1 MGLLAP
7 EPLVLVVDDEA
18 TVRQALERALRL
30 EGFAVSTAAGGR
42 AALEEV
48 AARPPA
54 VVVLD
59 VMMPDLDGVSV
70 VRKMRADG
78 VDVPVCILSARDEV
92 DDRVAGLQAGADDY
106 LVKPFALAELT
117 ARLNALLR
125 RRGSDAAGPLVVG
138 DLVIDPRRHVVTR
151 GGRTLEPTR
160 REFEL
165 LEVFARHPG
174 QVLSRDQLLT
184 QVWGY
189 ATDVETNVVD
199 VFVGYVRR
207 KLEVG
212 RRAAHAAHRP
222 RGRLGAPAVR
232 SRPASG
238 RGSRSPRSLAVA
250 LAGAVAG
257 TALVAA
263 VERDGRSAVDNDLR
277 ARVARI
283 APGTGDVGDD
293 GFGGRGWGPRG
304 RGPERLLVGSGDVRP
319 GRLRRPGRAAGRR
332 RAPNAPPVPAGDGFS
347 TVRIDGHAWRSLTMA
362 LGAGADGARLQLL
375 SSLAPVEA
383 RADSLRSLVLLIGLV
398 TLARHGARR
407 VGLHDAGRPP
417 ARAPARRRRA
427 GERRRG
433 PEHAAARR
441 RGARRG
447 PLARPR
453 AQRRC
458 SPACR
463 PRRRRW
469 SARCTPPAASPPTR
483 ATSCARR

>member
-1 MGLLAP
+1 MGLIAP

-70 VRKMRADG
+70 VRRMRADG

-207 KLEVG
+207 KLESAG
-212 RRAAHAAHRP
+212 EP
-222 RGRLGAPAVR
+222 RILH
-232 SRPASG
+232 
-238 RGSRSPRSLAVA
+238 
-250 LAGAVAG
+250 
-257 TALVAA
+257 
-263 VERDGRSAVDNDLR
+263 
-277 ARVARI
+277 
-283 APGTGDVGDD
+283 
-293 GFGGRGWGPRG
+293 
-304 RGPERLLVGSGDVRP
+304 
-319 GRLRRPGRAAGRR
+319 
-332 RAPNAPPVPAGDGFS
+332 
-347 TVRIDGHAWRSLTMA
+347 TVRGVGW
-362 LGAGADGARLQLL
+362 
-375 SSLAPVEA
+375 V
-383 RADSLRSLVLLIGLV
+383 LR
-398 TLARHGARR
+398 
-407 VGLHDAGRPP
+407 P
-417 ARAPARRRRA
+417 
-427 GERRRG
+427 
-433 PEHAAARR
+433 
-441 RGARRG
+441 
-447 PLARPR
+447 
-453 AQRRC
+453 
-458 SPACR
+458 
-463 PRRRRW
+463 
-469 SARCTPPAASPPTR
+469 
-483 ATSCARR
+483 

>member
-1 MGLLAP
+1 MGLIAP

-30 EGFAVSTAAGGR
+30 EGFAVPTAAGGR

-70 VRKMRADG
+70 VRRMRADG

-138 DLVIDPRRHVVTR
+138 DLVIDPRRHIVTR

-207 KLEVG
+207 KLESAG
-212 RRAAHAAHRP
+212 EP
-222 RGRLGAPAVR
+222 RILH
-232 SRPASG
+232 
-238 RGSRSPRSLAVA
+238 
-250 LAGAVAG
+250 
-257 TALVAA
+257 
-263 VERDGRSAVDNDLR
+263 
-277 ARVARI
+277 
-283 APGTGDVGDD
+283 
-293 GFGGRGWGPRG
+293 
-304 RGPERLLVGSGDVRP
+304 
-319 GRLRRPGRAAGRR
+319 
-332 RAPNAPPVPAGDGFS
+332 
-347 TVRIDGHAWRSLTMA
+347 TVRGVGW
-362 LGAGADGARLQLL
+362 
-375 SSLAPVEA
+375 V
-383 RADSLRSLVLLIGLV
+383 LR
-398 TLARHGARR
+398 
-407 VGLHDAGRPP
+407 P
-417 ARAPARRRRA
+417 
-427 GERRRG
+427 
-433 PEHAAARR
+433 
-441 RGARRG
+441 
-447 PLARPR
+447 
-453 AQRRC
+453 
-458 SPACR
+458 
-463 PRRRRW
+463 
-469 SARCTPPAASPPTR
+469 
-483 ATSCARR
+483 